1 MPLEACID
9 PIDALQ
15 LVQKIL
21 KAMYVE
27 RIPLIVEVEDGS
39 VKREIDFREI
49 FQVWGDFMQLGVR
62 LRFQKFEHPEAN
74 PEALPE
80 GVDPDEYIIGTYYMS
95 FPKGM

>member
-1 MPLEACID
+1 MT

-62 LRFQKFEHPEAN
+62 LRFSE
-74 PEALPE
+74 
-80 GVDPDEYIIGTYYMS
+80 I
-95 FPKGM
+95 

>member
-1 MPLEACID
+1 LT

-62 LRFQKFEHPEAN
+62 LRFSE
-74 PEALPE
+74 
-80 GVDPDEYIIGTYYMS
+80 I
-95 FPKGM
+95 